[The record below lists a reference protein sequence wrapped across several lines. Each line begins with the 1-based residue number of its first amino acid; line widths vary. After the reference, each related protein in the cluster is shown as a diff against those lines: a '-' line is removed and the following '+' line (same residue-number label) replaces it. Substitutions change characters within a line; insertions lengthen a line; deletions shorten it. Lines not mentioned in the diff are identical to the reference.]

1 MDDSIKIIK
10 WYFIIAFIL
19 VVGLIIGGIADN
31 YYTHLET
38 KQAMEN
44 GYIQKIDYETSK
56 TIWVKENNNE

>member
-1 MDDSIKIIK
+1 MDDSTKIVK
-10 WYFIIAFIL
+10 WYFILVAIL
-19 VVGLIIGGIADN
+19 VVGLIIGGIADS